1 MKGTYLGFTM
11 KIYCVLLYFTLTYH
25 RVMSKEEPILVG
37 PHGKNDGEPEY
48 DGSDDLEIRG
58 GGRNGGEPD
67 YDPEKIANFFD
78 RDIMDGRI
86 WTTILY

>member
-1 MKGTYLGFTM
+1 M
-11 KIYCVLLYFTLTYH
+11 
-25 RVMSKEEPILVG
+25 G

-86 WTTILY
+86 